1 MDKIEKVLNRGVAEA
16 IQKDS
21 LLEKLKSGRK
31 LKIKLGVDPT
41 SPDLHLGHVVVL
53 KKLKEFQ
60 ELGHEIIF
68 LIGDYTTKIGDPS
81 EKNKTRPM
89 LSDEEIAKN
98 TETYIDQ
105 VGKILDTSEVTIKK
119 NSEWLGK
126 LDLSDILKLG
136 SKMTVAS
143 ILERDDFSKRYKS
156 GGDIGLHE
164 LFYPLMQAYDSVELK
179 ADVELGGT
187 DQKFNLL
194 AGRELMKKMGL
205 PAQDVVTMPLL
216 IGTDGKMKMSKSLGN
231 YIALNDKPSDMF
243 GKVMSLPDEQIV
255 PYYELVTNITAEGL
269 EVVKCE
275 LKEGKNPRDIKAKLA
290 FLIVEL
296 VYDAEQAEAS
306 QTEFVR
312 VYKNK
317 EQPSEM
323 SEVVIVEDELRATDL
338 LAAAFNQSKSEAKRL
353 IEQGAVE
360 IDSAKISDPF
370 SNVKIEEGMVVK
382 GGRKFVK
389 IKK

>member
-1 MDKIEKVLNRGVAEA
+1 MNKIEEVLTRGIAEV

-21 LLEKLKSGRK
+21 LIEKLKSGRK

-41 SPDLHLGHVVVL
+41 APDLHLGHVVVL

-105 VGKILDTSEVTIKK
+105 VGKIFDTSEVTIKK

-126 LDLSDILKLG
+126 LNLADVLKLA

-143 ILERDDFSKRYKS
+143 ILERDDFSKRYKG

-164 LFYPLMQAYDSVELK
+164 IFYPLMQAYDSFELK

-231 YIALNDKPSDMF
+231 YIALNDSPSEMF

-255 PYYELVTNITAEGL
+255 PYYELVTNITPEGL
-269 EVVKCE
+269 EVVKKE
-275 LKEGKNPRDIKAKLA
+275 LAEGKNPRDLKAKLA

-296 VYDAEQAEAS
+296 IYDPEKAEVAQAE
-306 QTEFVR
+306 FDR

-317 EQPSEM
+317 ELPTEM
-323 SEVVIVEDELRATDL
+323 PEVAISEDEMKAIDL
-338 LAAAFNQSKSEAKRL
+338 VAAALSQSKSEAKRL
-353 IEQGAVE
+353 IEQGAVT
-360 IDSAKISDPF
+360 IDNEKIIDPF
-370 SNVKIEEGMVVK
+370 QTIQIKEGIVVK
-382 GGRKFVK
+382 GGRKFTK
-389 IKK
+389 LKK

>member
-1 MDKIEKVLNRGVAEA
+1 MTNEYLLTRAVAEV
-16 IQKDS
+16 IDKNS
-21 LLEKLKSGRK
+21 LTERLNSGKS

-98 TETYIDQ
+98 TQTYIDQ
-105 VGKILDTSEVTIKK
+105 VGKILDTSKVTIKK

-126 LDLSDILKLG
+126 LNLGDVLKLA

-143 ILERDDFSKRYKS
+143 LLERDDFSKRFKS
-156 GGDIGLHE
+156 GGDIGFHE
-164 LFYPLMQAYDSVELK
+164 LFYPLMQAYDSVELE

-194 AGRELMKKMGL
+194 AGRELMKKMNL
-205 PAQDVVTMPLL
+205 PPQDIVMMPLL

-231 YIALNDKPSDMF
+231 YIALNDSPAEMF
-243 GKVMSLPDEQIV
+243 GKVMSIPDEQIV
-255 PYYELVTNITAEGL
+255 PYYELVTNITTEGL
-269 EVVKCE
+269 EVVKKE
-275 LKEGKNPRDIKAKLA
+275 MDEGKNPRDLKARLA

-296 VYDAEQAEAS
+296 IYDEEQADSA
-306 QTEFVR
+306 QGEFDR

-317 EQPSEM
+317 ETPSEIT
-323 SEVVIVEDELRATDL
+323 EKKIEIRKWRIDDL
-338 LAAAFNQSKSEAKRL
+338 LVECGIVDSKSSAKRL
-353 IEQGAVE
+353 VEQGGVSINSKKATDFFVE
-360 IDSAKISDPF
+360 IDL
-370 SNVKIEEGMVVK
+370 EEGMVVK
-382 GGRKFVK
+382 AGRKFVK
-389 IKK
+389 ITK

>member
-1 MDKIEKVLNRGVAEA
+1 MEKIEKLLSRGVAEV
-16 IQKDS
+16 IQVES
-21 LLEKLKSGRK
+21 LTEKLKSGRK

-98 TETYIDQ
+98 TETYIEQ
-105 VGKILDTSEVTIKK
+105 VGKIFDTSEVTIKK

-126 LDLSDILKLG
+126 LDLAEVLKLA

-143 ILERDDFSKRYKS
+143 ILERDDFSKRYK
-156 GGDIGLHE
+156 GGTDIGLHE

-194 AGRELMKKMGL
+194 AGRELMKKLGL
-205 PAQDVVTMPLL
+205 PEQDVMTMPLL

-231 YIALNDKPSDMF
+231 YIALNDSPSEMF
-243 GKVMSLPDEQIV
+243 GKVMSLPDEQII
-255 PYYELVTNITAEGL
+255 PYYELVTNITTEGL

-306 QTEFVR
+306 RAEFDR

-317 EQPSEM
+317 EMPSEI
-323 SEVVIVEDELRATDL
+323 SEVVVVEDELKGVDL
-338 LAAAFNQSKSEAKRL
+338 IAAAFNQSKSEAKRL
-353 IEQGAVE
+353 IDQGAVVIE
-360 IDSAKISDPF
+360 NRKIEDPF
-370 SNVKIEEGMVVK
+370 ETIQVKEGIVIK
-382 GGRKFVK
+382 GGRKFIK